1 MVSLWLKI
9 IMIKKYFPI
18 FLILV
23 LVIIFSYYQKNNL
36 SIKKILDSKNTET
49 AKSNT
54 GTILP
59 TNSKQK
65 KVNEKIFLQVNE
77 PKNNIT
83 VNNPIINIGGK
94 TISNA
99 FIFINEQELKA
110 DLNGSFESA
119 TTLEEGE
126 NYILIVAS
134 DDLGNSVEKDILVN
148 LESTQ

>member
-1 MVSLWLKI
+1 
-9 IMIKKYFPI
+9 MIKKYFPI

-23 LVIIFSYYQKNNL
+23 LVIIFSYYEKNNP
-36 SIKKILDSKNTET
+36 SIKKIL
-49 AKSNT
+49 
-54 GTILP
+54 IQP
-59 TNSKQK
+59 TDSKQK
-65 KVNEKIFLQVNE
+65 TVNEKIFLQVDE

-83 VNNPIINIGGK
+83 VNNPIINISGK

-110 DLNGSFESA
+110 DLNGSFASA

>member
-1 MVSLWLKI
+1 
-9 IMIKKYFPI
+9 MIKKYFPI

-23 LVIIFSYYQKNNL
+23 LVIIFSYYQKNNP
-36 SIKKILDSKNTET
+36 SIKKILDLKNTKT

-59 TNSKQK
+59 TDSKQK
-65 KVNEKIFLQVNE
+65 TVNEKIFLQVDE

-83 VNNPIINIGGK
+83 VNNPIINISGK

-110 DLNGSFESA
+110 DLNGSFASA

-134 DDLGNSVEKDILVN
+134 DDLGNSVENDILIT
-148 LESTQ
+148 LESIN